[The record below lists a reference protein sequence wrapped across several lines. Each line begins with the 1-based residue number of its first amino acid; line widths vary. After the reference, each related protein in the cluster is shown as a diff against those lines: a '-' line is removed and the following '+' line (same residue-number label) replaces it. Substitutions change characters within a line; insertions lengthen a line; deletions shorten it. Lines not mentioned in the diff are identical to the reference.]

1 MNISLTLPN
10 EVSAWA
16 NQQSDASAAIIEV
29 LQIHVAAHSTPAMKA
44 ETALREKTATL
55 PEDMEFEIPQILGP
69 AIWSTLDRS
78 SMVVFGKKVKAAPE
92 SFGLSFVRTTK
103 SRHAVYKKFTM
114 AVGLK
119 PPVRGVV
126 AS

>member
-10 EVSAWA
+10 DVSAWA
-16 NQQSDASAAIIEV
+16 KQQADVEAAVIEV
-29 LQIHVAAHSTPAMKA
+29 LQTHVAAHSTPAMKA
-44 ETALREKTATL
+44 EVALREKAAML

-78 SMVVFGKKVKAAPE
+78 SIVKFGKKVKAAPE
-92 SFGLSFVRTTK
+92 SFGLSYVRTTT

-114 AVGLK
+114 VFGLK
-119 PPVRGVV
+119 PPVRF
-126 AS
+126 

>member
-1 MNISLTLPN
+1 MNISLTLPGD
-10 EVSAWA
+10 VSAWA
-16 NQQSDASAAIIEV
+16 EQQGDVTAAIIEV
-29 LQIHVAAHSTPAMKA
+29 LQTHVATHSTPTVKA
-44 ETALREKTATL
+44 EAALREKAAML
-55 PEDMEFEIPQILGP
+55 PEDMEFEVPQILGP

-78 SMVVFGKKVKAAPE
+78 SVIKFGKKVKAAPE
-92 SFGLSFVRTTK
+92 SFGLSYVRTTT